1 MKTPVFLGVATALAT
16 PFQNQA
22 VDYDA
27 FDRLIDYQLDA
38 HIPALVVCGTTGE
51 SSTLTADEK
60 INLFEHSVKYV
71 SGRAKIIAGIGTNDT
86 SKSVVL
92 AKLAEQCGVDAL
104 LAVTPYYNKCTQDG
118 LISHY
123 SAISDATELPLI
135 VYNVPSRTGLNLLPE
150 TWAQLSAYPNIVGL
164 KEASGNMSQIAKSIY
179 KSANGAVIW
188 SGNDDQIVPVM
199 SLGGKG
205 VISVLSNIR
214 PRAVHKMVQLCLSGN
229 YPEAAKLQLHYLPL
243 IEALFSEVNP
253 IPVKAVLAK
262 IGICNEESRLPLTIM
277 SKEKREKLFTV
288 LNELPDL
295 I

>member
-1 MKTPVFLGVATALAT
+1 MKAPVFLGVATALVT
-16 PFQNQA
+16 PFYHQA
-22 VDYDA
+22 VDYPA
-27 FDRLIDYQLDA
+27 FDRLIDLQLEA
-38 HIPALVVCGTTGE
+38 QIPALVVCGTTGE
-51 SSTLTADEK
+51 SSTLSADEK
-60 INLFEHSVKYV
+60 INLFDHAVKHAA
-71 SGRAKIIAGIGTNDT
+71 GRAKIIAGIGTNDT
-86 SKSVVL
+86 SKSIVL

-150 TWAQLSAYPNIVGL
+150 TWEKLSTIPKIEGL
-164 KEASGNMSQIAKSIY
+164 KEASGNISQIAKSI
-179 KSANGAVIW
+179 SMCRNGAVIW

-214 PRAVHKMVQLCLSGN
+214 PHAVQKMVRLCLSGN
-229 YPEAAKLQLHYLPL
+229 YPEAAKIQLKYLPL
-243 IEALFSEVNP
+243 IDALFSEVNP
-253 IPVKAVLAK
+253 IPVKAALANM
-262 IGICNEESRLPLTIM
+262 GICKEESRLPLTM
-277 SKEKREKLFTV
+277 MNKEKREKLFAE
-288 LNELPDL
+288 LNDLPDD